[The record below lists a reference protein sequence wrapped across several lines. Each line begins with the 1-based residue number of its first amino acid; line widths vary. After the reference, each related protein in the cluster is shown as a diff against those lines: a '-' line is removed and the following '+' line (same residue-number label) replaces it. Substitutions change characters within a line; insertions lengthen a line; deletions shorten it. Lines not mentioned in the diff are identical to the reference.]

1 MSAGARILV
10 IDDEVDVART
20 AALVLKKAGYAVETC
35 HNGPDALART
45 SLGGLD
51 LILLDINMPGM
62 DGWEVLRVLK
72 ADEATASIPVA
83 MFSVRGEIRD
93 KVHGL
98 QEGALDYITKPF
110 SIDELAGRVAAILDQ
125 EERGKLEGASR

>member
-1 MSAGARILV
+1 MSARLLV
-10 IDDEVDVART
+10 VDDEPDVAGM
-20 AALVLKKAGYAVETC
+20 AALVLSRAGYLVDTAASGNE
-35 HNGPDALART
+35 ALERIDSGHYA
-45 SLGGLD
+45 

-72 ADEATASIPVA
+72 ADERTAAIPVA
-83 MFSVRGEIRD
+83 MFSVRGEVRD

-110 SIDELAGRVAAILDQ
+110 GVDELPARVATILD
-125 EERGKLEGASR
+125 RHRPPAGSAS